1 MSELDRMQRGRIRAA
16 NALTETFAE
25 HRDAEDLGD
34 RLVEAYLATGKGDEY
49 DVTSNIIDIVADLG
63 FALGRRGV
71 DFESVVEEVRRGEA
85 SSPAAEMILSL
96 RSAYR
101 EDQRGYEA
109 GHSFN
114 DLLRIG
120 AGHCGFE
127 LADGDAADYGALPS
141 R

>member
-25 HRDAEDLGD
+25 YRDAEDLAD
-34 RLVEAYLATGKGDEY
+34 RLVETYLATGKGDEY
-49 DVTSNIIDIVADLG
+49 DITSNIIDIVADLG

-71 DFESVVEEVRRGEA
+71 EFGPVVEDVRRGEA

-96 RSAYR
+96 RGAYR
-101 EDQRGYEA
+101 EDQRGYEPDQ
-109 GHSFN
+109 SFD
-114 DLLRIG
+114 DLVRIG

-127 LADGDAADYGALPS
+127 LEDGDAADYGSKPS